1 MDETR
6 YLISDASKHL
16 GVESHVLRYWEEELG
31 MHISRNELG
40 HRYYSEKDIHT
51 LECVKELKN
60 QGFQLRAIKLIMPE
74 MINRN
79 SKGNQVEV
87 LQGELEMEES
97 MGQNNKKHTG
107 SQLAV
112 KEKQAEVQIQTDDK
126 MEQFQE
132 IMYRIISKAIADN
145 NQAVGQSVGD
155 TVSKQ
160 LMETMPAEVA
170 KKVSGNLS
178 KNISKEVSRDVV
190 NALSSQMKARE
201 KKQEAHYKQL
211 DQMIR
216 NTQKARKEVAAAAE
230 PKRKKP
236 VTKQKKRESLFGKV
250 KRRKYRL
257 S

>member
-6 YLISDASKHL
+6 YLISEASKYL

-40 HRYYSEKDIHT
+40 HRYYSEKDIRT
-51 LECVKELKN
+51 LEGVKELKN
-60 QGFQLRAIKLIMPE
+60 RGFQLRAIKLIMPE
-74 MINRN
+74 VIDRN
-79 SKGNQVEV
+79 CIGNQVEV

-97 MGQNNKKHTG
+97 MGQNKKKNTG
-107 SQLAV
+107 NQLV
-112 KEKQAEVQIQTDDK
+112 IQDKQAEVQVQTDDK
-126 MEQFQE
+126 MVQFQE

-145 NQAVGQSVGD
+145 NQAVGEAVGD
-155 TVSKQ
+155 TISKQ
-160 LMETMPAEVA
+160 LMDSIPGEVA

-190 NALSSQMKARE
+190 NALSSQMKARD

-216 NTQKARKEVAAAAE
+216 NTQKARKEVAATAE
-230 PKRKKP
+230 LKGKK
-236 VTKQKKRESLFGKV
+236 TITTQKKREFIFGKG